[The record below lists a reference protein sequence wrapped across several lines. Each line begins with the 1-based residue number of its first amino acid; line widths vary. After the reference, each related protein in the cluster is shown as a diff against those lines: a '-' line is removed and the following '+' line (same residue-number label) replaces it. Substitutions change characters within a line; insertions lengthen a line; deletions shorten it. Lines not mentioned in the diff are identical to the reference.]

1 MSTEP
6 RTATVNLLVT
16 KPLEIDEPD
25 WCTGHRTDQAQFKP
39 DITHFGPEHPV
50 EINGHRILLAMLAQ
64 SPYAQHAS
72 REVSLYVEQG
82 DITGSYSPTEVEQLA
97 DALIQAGEQ
106 LHVLGRELAEILAG
120 GGQ

>member
-25 WCTGHRTDQAQFKP
+25 WCAGHRDERAQFKP
-39 DITHFGPEHPV
+39 DITHFGPEQAV
-50 EINGHRILLAMLAQ
+50 EFNGFEILRAMLAQ
-64 SPYAQHAS
+64 SPYSERSSTAVA
-72 REVSLYVEQG
+72 LYVEAS
-82 DITGSYSPTEVEQLA
+82 DFTGSYPPDGIEQLA
-97 DALIQAGEQ
+97 DALGQAAAR
-106 LHVLGRELAEILAG
+106 LRVLGRDLTDVIAG